1 VVTLPV
7 TPTPYVIAMTLN
19 VLEDR
24 FPIASLRTVYSGIL
38 L

>member
-1 VVTLPV
+1 
-7 TPTPYVIAMTLN
+7 MTLN

-24 FPIASLRTVYSGIL
+24 FPIASLHTVYSGVL